1 MRGTDVSDS
10 ASDKVFHVYLK
21 TASKVSPVIGG
32 GGGLGALA
40 GWGCEVEVES
50 GDIAVRA
57 DNGVLGEV
65 MYPGRS
71 AGGEQADRVAFVVD
85 PRRR

>member
-1 MRGTDVSDS
+1 M
-10 ASDKVFHVYLK
+10 
-21 TASKVSPVIGG
+21 
-32 GGGLGALA
+32 
-40 GWGCEVEVES
+40 EVES

-65 MYPGRS
+65 VYPGRS